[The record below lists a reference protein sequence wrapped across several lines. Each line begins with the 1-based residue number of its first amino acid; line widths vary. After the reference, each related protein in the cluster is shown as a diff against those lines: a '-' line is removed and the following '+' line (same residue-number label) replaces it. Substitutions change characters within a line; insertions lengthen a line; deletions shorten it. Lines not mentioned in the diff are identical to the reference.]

1 MIVKKCLIRSTIKRK
16 GEILG
21 ELDNVQPK
29 PSKGLMKHKNI
40 IKECKFFQNRK
51 GEGIK
56 PLSIP
61 KGNPRVPLNLFIN
74 MHISYSLM
82 CIAFTNYHVINMHIS
97 YSLHSIDCN
106 LANWEYILVL
116 EQGVAHEVAQDPA
129 PESAIEDLPAPA
141 LEGKP
146 RFYA

>member
-1 MIVKKCLIRSTIKRK
+1 MIVQRCLIRSTIERNR
-16 GEILG
+16 EILG
-21 ELDNVQPK
+21 EIDNVQPK
-29 PSKGLMKHKNI
+29 PSKDLMEHKNI
-40 IKECKFFQNRK
+40 IREYKFIQNSI

-61 KGNPRVPLNLFIN
+61 KRNPRVPITILL
-74 MHISYSLM
+74 
-82 CIAFTNYHVINMHIS
+82 CIAFTNYHVINMHLS

-106 LANWEYILVL
+106 LTDGEYILVP
-116 EQGVAHEVAQDPA
+116 EQVVAQEVVQEPA
-129 PESAIEDLPAPA
+129 PEPAIEDLPALA